1 MKISFRMAALAAGTV
16 IALSAGVA
24 QAASDDAGKNKQDKK
39 AETAAPAYTAKTVV
53 ARVNG
58 REITVGDLEILRAT
72 LPQQYQQLPLELL
85 FANLREQAV
94 SRQLVTDAADKS
106 GLRDDQ
112 EFKDRLAVAE
122 RRILQQIYLTRAIEA
137 AVTDEA
143 LKKAYEEA
151 VAKMKPVEEV
161 RARHILVKTE
171 DEAKKIIGELDKGAD
186 FAELAKKYS
195 TGPTGKDGGDL
206 GYFTKGDMV
215 AEFSDAAFKLKPG
228 EYTKKPVKSSFGW
241 HVIKLEDRRQK
252 AKPSLDDMRQELTD
266 QLSRQALSD
275 LLADLRGKS
284 KVEVF
289 KLDGT
294 PDTAATGEEKKK
306 Q

>member
-1 MKISFRMAALAAGTV
+1 MKISFRMAALAAGTA
-16 IALSAGVA
+16 IALSAGA
-24 QAASDDAGKNKQDKK
+24 ALAASDDAGKNKQDKK
-39 AETAAPAYTAKTVV
+39 AEAPAYTAKTVV

-85 FANLREQAV
+85 FANLRDQAV
-94 SRQLVTDAADKS
+94 SRQLVTDAADNS

-112 EFKDRLAVAE
+112 EFKDRMAIAE
-122 RRILQQIYLTRAIEA
+122 RRILQQIYLTRAIKA
-137 AVTDEA
+137 AVTEEA
-143 LKKAYEEA
+143 LKKAYDEA

-161 RARHILVKTE
+161 RARHILVKSE
-171 DEAKKIIGELDKGAD
+171 DEAKKIIAELDKGAD
-186 FAELAKKYS
+186 FTELAKKYS

-252 AKPSLDDMRQELTD
+252 AKPTLDEMRQELTD
-266 QLSRQALSD
+266 QLSRQALAD

-289 KLDGT
+289 KLDGS
-294 PDTAATGEEKKK
+294 PDESADSGKEKK
-306 Q
+306 

>member
-1 MKISFRMAALAAGTV
+1 MKISFRMAALAAGTA
-16 IALSAGVA
+16 IALSAGTA
-24 QAASDDAGKNKQDKK
+24 LAASDDAGKNKQDKK
-39 AETAAPAYTAKTVV
+39 AEAPAYTAKTVV

-85 FANLREQAV
+85 FANLRDQAV
-94 SRQLVTDAADKS
+94 SRQLVTDAADSS

-112 EFKDRLAVAE
+112 EFKDRMAIAE

-137 AVTDEA
+137 AVTEEA
-143 LKKAYEEA
+143 LKKAYDEA
-151 VAKMKPVEEV
+151 VAKMEPVEEV
-161 RARHILVKTE
+161 RARHILVKSE
-171 DEAKKIIGELDKGAD
+171 DEAKKIIAELDKGAD

-252 AKPSLDDMRQELTD
+252 AKPSLEEMRQELTD
-266 QLSRQALSD
+266 QLSRQALAD

-289 KLDGT
+289 KLDGS
-294 PDTAATGEEKKK
+294 PDESADSGKEKK
-306 Q
+306 